1 MTEPDTA
8 ADSYEH
14 PWLLFEVTR
23 RCDFRCLYCYA
34 SQRVD
39 DEELS
44 LGVLEQILDRLTT
57 QVIPQ
62 GITLIGGE
70 PLLVEGIE
78 DLICCIRERGIFT
91 AISTKASSLDAA
103 AIARLKRAGLG
114 SVEVSLDS
122 LEALVYQRLM
132 GVVMPRV
139 QSAVAALVASGMV
152 VTVGVMLTR
161 LNLNR
166 LEELLELCFAL
177 GVTRVSLNQMAQV
190 GSGLLHGA
198 IGLNDDE
205 LALVLERA
213 NASANRLGLRVG
225 VGLPV
230 EPCRISHERF
240 PSLDF
245 EACHCGER
253 KWLVEP
259 SGNVRTCELAS
270 APIGNLLRSSWRE
283 LIASEAATQF
293 RRHKH
298 EGRCAGCK
306 HWQKCRGG
314 CRFRCGGPRA
324 NRL

>member
-1 MTEPDTA
+1 MTATPTSAE
-8 ADSYEH
+8 SLER

-23 RCDFRCLYCYA
+23 RCDFSCLYCYA
-34 SQRVD
+34 SQHTY

-44 LGVLEQILDRLTT
+44 LGALEQILDRLTT
-57 QVIPQ
+57 QVTPQ

-70 PLLVEGIE
+70 PLLVAGLE
-78 DLICCIRERGIFT
+78 DLIRCIHERGIAP

-103 AIARLKRAGLG
+103 AIERLKRAGLR

-122 LEALVYQRLM
+122 LDPVVYQRLT
-132 GVVMPRV
+132 GVTMPRV
-139 QSAVAALVASGMV
+139 QRTIAALVANGMAV
-152 VTVGVMLTR
+152 SVGAMLTR
-161 LNLNR
+161 LNLGR

-177 GVTRVSLNQMAQV
+177 GVTRVSLNQMARV
-190 GSGLLHGA
+190 GSGSLHGS
-198 IGLNDDE
+198 IGLNTDE

-213 NASANRLGLRVG
+213 NASACRLGSRVG

-230 EPCRISHERF
+230 EPCRLDHERF
-240 PSLDF
+240 PLLDF

-259 SGNVRTCELAS
+259 SGNVRTCELAP

-283 LIASEAATQF
+283 LITSEAATQF
-293 RRHKH
+293 RQHKH

-306 HWQKCRGG
+306 HWSECRGG
-314 CRFRCGGPRA
+314 CRFRCSGLRVS
-324 NRL
+324 RS